1 MKKRLTILLTAILL
15 LAGCSQKTEPLTE
28 SVVMTTLKNYETD
41 FNVEESGEYTINL
54 VMDGQVNAN
63 ALTDSEEEFEDIY
76 MKMASSIQVINEP
89 HLEFFVDSTIE
100 SNMDDI
106 DPEDEKQTVYFK
118 ADGDILS
125 AYHYDY
131 ETKSWDKEEEIS
143 LTEIMESD
151 EWFSSYNTMIKSIL
165 TDVEELEI
173 NPETVMIDS
182 EPTTEV
188 TISFNEF
195 MRNSLKDNLDE
206 DQSMTFLFLGDD
218 FISLTMNISNDEKY
232 IKRLRLDLN
241 GDTALLKM
249 MGFDINELYFEMIQ
263 DSGTLTNINS
273 AVGLP
278 E

>member
-15 LAGCSQKTEPLTE
+15 LAGCSQKAEPLTE

-106 DPEDEKQTVYFK
+106 DPEDEKQTVYLK
-118 ADGDILS
+118 ADGDKLS

-131 ETKSWDKEEEIS
+131 GTKSWDKEEEIS

>member
-1 MKKRLTILLTAILL
+1 
-15 LAGCSQKTEPLTE
+15 
-28 SVVMTTLKNYETD
+28 
-41 FNVEESGEYTINL
+41 
-54 VMDGQVNAN
+54 
-63 ALTDSEEEFEDIY
+63 
-76 MKMASSIQVINEP
+76 
-89 HLEFFVDSTIE
+89 
-100 SNMDDI
+100 
-106 DPEDEKQTVYFK
+106 
-118 ADGDILS
+118 
-125 AYHYDY
+125 
-131 ETKSWDKEEEIS
+131 
-143 LTEIMESD
+143 MESD